1 MSGGH
6 WDYNQYRIDEIADSI
21 EQIIKDETSTEL
33 NDYGDAV
40 SRGYSA
46 ATLVEFRLAIVAL
59 RVAATYAG
67 RIDWL
72 LSGDDAEDSFHRRLR
87 EQLLALQSAP

>member
-6 WDYNQYRIDEIADSI
+6 WNYNQYRIDEIADSI
-21 EQIIKDETSTEL
+21 DQIIKDETSTEL
-33 NDYGDAV
+33 NEYGDAV
-40 SRGYSA
+40 SQGYSA
-46 ATLVEFRLAIVAL
+46 ATLIEFRLAIAAL